1 MSARAPDELAVLNL
15 HVSDAHAR
23 ESQDRNTGLSF
34 DWQSNIHESK
44 LRVTISYTLE
54 SRRSATNR
62 TSQPSQ

>member
-1 MSARAPDELAVLNL
+1 MIRL

-23 ESQDRNTGLSF
+23 ESQDHNTGLSF